1 MGDGITSKAMQ
12 RAHHIITHTT
22 LSPLMVHLTLYAWKM
37 SNTLY
42 EWPIC
47 CACTLHPLLVFFLSS
62 SVSVFHSMRYLH
74 TCLCFP
80 CIISFYSQYYSCD
93 VIIILYIFMPSYY
106 ICVVYRG
113 YFWERDSTDHSNII
127 AVEEHVHKYIINKWL
142 SDLNVVL
149 VSTSYFIFIKR
160 QPSVVNPR
168 IPWFYFCHFL
178 FLNKKGE
185 RTNGEK
191 IRIKIYI
198 YIKSTSFP
206 SYELS
211 QADETKLLDRM
222 MMMVSS
228 KQWKISI
235 ENHLPISYIIQ

>member
-1 MGDGITSKAMQ
+1 MHEKWAILYTSGQ
-12 RAHHIITHTT
+12 YVV
-22 LSPLMVHLTLYAWKM
+22 LVH
-37 SNTLY
+37 
-42 EWPIC
+42 
-47 CACTLHPLLVFFLSS
+47 CTPYWFSFSAVQF
-62 SVSVFHSMRYLH
+62 SVFHSMRYLH

-191 IRIKIYI
+191 NTHKNIYLH
-198 YIKSTSFP
+198 KKHFFP
-206 SYELS
+206 ILW
-211 QADETKLLDRM
+211 T
-222 MMMVSS
+222 
-228 KQWKISI
+228 
-235 ENHLPISYIIQ
+235 